1 MGAGFEVT
9 TQPSFAHHRSLDGLR
24 GLAVGAVVLYHFA
37 PGFLP
42 GGFLGVDVF
51 FVLSGFLITSLLL
64 AEFAAEGSVSLRGF
78 WSRRL
83 RRLLPAS
90 LAVIAVSVVLFWWL
104 ESSSARPALRTQS
117 LSSLFYVN
125 NWSAI
130 TSGTSYESRFGEEL
144 PLTHFWSLAIEEQ
157 FYLLFPVAILAVV
170 MVLRRRGRR
179 TPHALAR
186 PVLIASSITALT
198 SAALMAVLH
207 QPHVDPSRVYFGS
220 DTRLHAILI
229 GVALACLNQL
239 RPTRPDRHPRTVP
252 ELLALAS
259 LLMLIAAFRFAGF
272 RQDWLYNGGFLGIS
286 ILTAA
291 LIWIL
296 VRESPT
302 PLGFLLHHRWIVGL
316 GLVSYGVYLW
326 HWPARVF
333 LTEDRTGLDGFPLFA
348 VRVMVTAIAT
358 AISYRLIEKPF
369 RGGAAVRT
377 RRPIMSGRQFAVAGA
392 AMASV
397 AVLCVSLTIPETEP
411 GSVPVAAPPPV
422 ETRLGAPVRVYLVG
436 DSVAWTLAGG
446 RFAFPQPTST
456 VSSLDPEEVTLWNR
470 SRFGLSLL
478 RWPKRTDTTES
489 NDCPSCEP
497 VIDWSADIER
507 FRPDLVV
514 HSAMLFDTYDI
525 RIDDEWITFG
535 SEQFDTLYLNALDG
549 LRMKIRA
556 FGSRLVLMTQPLPGT
571 YPDEWSEQ
579 FSRDSRTFPH
589 INELKRRFVAQHPDV
604 SLVDLDSEF
613 CPQQRCILTDASGHE
628 LRSDGLH
635 FTASGAAHVAP
646 WLTEQFR
653 SIVISP
659 TEATRS
665 AQDG

>member
-1 MGAGFEVT
+1 MGAALEVT

-37 PGFLP
+37 PGILP

-64 AEFAAEGSVSLRGF
+64 AEFAADGSVSLRGF

-104 ESSSARPALRTQS
+104 EASSSRPALRTQS
-117 LSSLFYVN
+117 LASLFYVN

-130 TSGTSYESRFGEEL
+130 TSGTSYESRFGGEL

-170 MVLRRRGRR
+170 VVLRRRGRR

-186 PVLIASSITALT
+186 PVLIASTIAAVA

-229 GVALACLNQL
+229 GVALACLNLL
-239 RPTRPDRHPRTVP
+239 RPVRSGRHPRAIPV
-252 ELLALAS
+252 LLALAS
-259 LLMLIAAFRFAGF
+259 LLLLVAAFRFAGF

-286 ILTAA
+286 LLTAA

-296 VRESPT
+296 VRTSET

-333 LTEDRTGLDGFPLFA
+333 LTADRTGLDGFSLFA
-348 VRVMVTAIAT
+348 VRVTVTAIAT

-369 RGGAAVRT
+369 RQSSADRS
-377 RRPIMSGRQFAVAGA
+377 RRPTMSGRQFTVAGT
-392 AMASV
+392 AMAIV

-411 GSVPVAAPPPV
+411 GSVSVAAPPPV
-422 ETRLGAPVRVYLVG
+422 DSTSDGPVRVYLVG

-446 RFAFPQPTST
+446 RFAFPQPTSA
-456 VSSLDPEEVTLWNR
+456 VSSLDPGEVTLWNR
-470 SRFGLSLL
+470 SKFGLSLL

-489 NDCPSCEP
+489 DDCPTCEP
-497 VIDWSADIER
+497 VIDWSADLEL

-514 HSAMLFDTYDI
+514 HSIALFDTYDV
-525 RIDDEWITFG
+525 RVDDEWVTFG
-535 SEQFDTLYLNALDG
+535 SEQFDALYFNALDA
-549 LRMKIRA
+549 LRMKIRS
-556 FGSRLVLMTQPLPGT
+556 FGSRLVLMTQPLPGN

-579 FSRDSRTFPH
+579 FARDSRTFPH
-589 INELKRRFVAQHPDV
+589 LNELQRRFVAQNPDV
-604 SLVDLDSEF
+604 ALVDLDSEF
-613 CPQQRCILTDASGHE
+613 CPQQRCILTDASGHT

-635 FTASGAAHVAP
+635 FTASGATHVAP

-653 SIVISP
+653 SITNSP
-659 TEATRS
+659 TEAARS
-665 AQDG
+665 TQNG